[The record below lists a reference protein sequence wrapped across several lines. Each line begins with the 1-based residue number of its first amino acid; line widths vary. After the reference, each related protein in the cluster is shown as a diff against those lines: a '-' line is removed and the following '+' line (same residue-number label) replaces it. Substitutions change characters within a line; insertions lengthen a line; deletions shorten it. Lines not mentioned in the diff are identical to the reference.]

1 MTYISGENQY
11 VKGNC
16 DRSSEIFRN
25 YLAEFPSGNFAT
37 NARFYLADC
46 LNRAGKVDEAL
57 DLYLTVV
64 SVGNNQFME
73 QSLLGAASI
82 TYGKADYRSV
92 IHHFMNSS
100 AVRPPILKTGCMHGW
115 V

>member
-1 MTYISGENQY
+1 MSRAI
-11 VKGNC
+11 VK
-16 DRSSEIFRN
+16 DHHEIFRN
-25 YLAEFPSGNFAT
+25 YLTEFPAGSFAT

-57 DLYLTVV
+57 ELYLTVV

-82 TYGKADYRSV
+82 TYGKGGLSPAYSLYET
-92 IHHFMNSS
+92 
-100 AVRPPILKTGCMHGW
+100 PQP
-115 V
+115 